1 MKKETRAKGS
11 QEKTISRIK
20 SFLPLKMNRSEL
32 EWLRSQLE
40 SQDHEVRLIAEEV
53 NSRKSF
59 FASSYLSIKDSP
71 IKQVTFF
78 VQGELKN
85 IHTQANEHR
94 HVRYEANADGKF
106 KKVLGEGDVNNPDR
120 SELKSGKKI
129 AEKDARE
136 YLHLFMKKLDEL
148 FATIPHFPEPALS
161 KKQYDSVE
169 DAWLEPNQSPIEF
182 DHYKTVIENKVPLWS
197 MRLTFENGASHT
209 AVYEDEYIPEAVLI
223 LDAIE
228 EYFDTGRLYAL
239 EPYED
244 WLASSDAE

>member
-1 MKKETRAKGS
+1 MKKETHAKGS

-20 SFLPLKMNRSEL
+20 SFLPLEMNRSEL
-32 EWLRSQLE
+32 KWLRSQLG

-53 NSRKSF
+53 HSRKSF
-59 FASSYLSIKDSP
+59 FASSYLNIKDSP
-71 IKQVTFF
+71 IKQLTFF

-85 IHTQANEHR
+85 IHTKTNEYR
-94 HVRYEANADGKF
+94 HVRYEANADGKL

-136 YLHLFMKKLDEL
+136 YLRLFINKLDEL
-148 FATIPHFPEPALS
+148 FASIPHFPEPALT

-169 DAWLEPNQSPIEF
+169 DAWLEPNQSPIGF
-182 DHYKTVIENKVPLWS
+182 DHYKSVIENKVPLWS
-197 MRLTFENGASHT
+197 MRVTFENGASHT
-209 AVYEDEYIPEAVLI
+209 AVYEDEYIPEAALI

-228 EYFDTGRLYAL
+228 DYFDTGRLCAL
-239 EPYED
+239 ELDAD
-244 WLASSDAE
+244 WLDSSEAE